1 MDEQDFEVSS
11 SLLKPK
17 DKLVT
22 CEAINSDLCGELRDI
37 KEGSAQVVFSAS
49 SIMLSDGEKSVHM
62 GFVFNSAS
70 YAALCAINKRNSI
83 IIASDIKFLAPIE
96 LGHEILFK
104 ATALQNGFKK
114 CEVKVE
120 GFLLDIKVFEGM
132 FYIAIF
138 DKKLFKLKLRED
150 EDARE

>member
-1 MDEQDFEVSS
+1 MQEQDFEQTS
-11 SLLKPK
+11 SLIKPK
-17 DKLVT
+17 DKLLI
-22 CEAINSDLCGELRDI
+22 CNAINVDLCGELVSI

-49 SIMLSDGEKSVHM
+49 SIMTTDGEKSIHA
-62 GFVFNSAS
+62 GFIFNSAS

-83 IIASDIKFLAPIE
+83 IIGSDVKFLAPIE
-96 LGHEILFK
+96 IGHEILFQ
-104 ATALQNGFKK
+104 ATTLQSGIKK

-138 DKKLFKLKLRED
+138 DKKLFKLKLKE
-150 EDARE
+150 EGNAR